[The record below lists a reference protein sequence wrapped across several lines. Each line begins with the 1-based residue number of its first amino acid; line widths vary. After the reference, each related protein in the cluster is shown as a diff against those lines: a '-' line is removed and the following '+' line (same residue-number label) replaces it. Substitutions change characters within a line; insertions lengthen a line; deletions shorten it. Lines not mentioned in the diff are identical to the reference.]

1 MPNAEPTIESA
12 ASKITPLFILQFC
25 VVIIV
30 ILIVV
35 FRPGEWTPARWV
47 GLCIAIPS
55 AVLLFIARWQLG
67 RSFSVTPQARK
78 LVTHGVYSKIR
89 NPIYVFSGL
98 LVTGVLI
105 ALQYRYAFLLLLV
118 LIPAQIVRARQE
130 GKVLE
135 AKFGDEYRKYREG
148 TWF

>member
-1 MPNAEPTIESA
+1 
-12 ASKITPLFILQFC
+12 
-25 VVIIV
+25 
-30 ILIVV
+30 
-35 FRPGEWTPARWV
+35 
-47 GLCIAIPS
+47 
-55 AVLLFIARWQLG
+55 
-67 RSFSVTPQARK
+67 
-78 LVTHGVYSKIR
+78 VYSKIR

>member
-1 MPNAEPTIESA
+1 
-12 ASKITPLFILQFC
+12 
-25 VVIIV
+25 
-30 ILIVV
+30 
-35 FRPGEWTPARWV
+35 
-47 GLCIAIPS
+47 
-55 AVLLFIARWQLG
+55 LLFTARWQLG

>member
-1 MPNAEPTIESA
+1 
-12 ASKITPLFILQFC
+12 
-25 VVIIV
+25 
-30 ILIVV
+30 
-35 FRPGEWTPARWV
+35 
-47 GLCIAIPS
+47 
-55 AVLLFIARWQLG
+55 
-67 RSFSVTPQARK
+67 VTPQARK

>member
-1 MPNAEPTIESA
+1 MPNAEPTLESA

-35 FRPGEWTPARWV
+35 FRPGEWTSARWV

-55 AVLLFIARWQLG
+55 AVLLFTARWQLG

-89 NPIYVFSGL
+89 NPIYVFGAL
-98 LVTGVLI
+98 LIFGFLL
-105 ALQYRYAFLLLLV
+105 ALQKPQLFLV
-118 LIPAQIVRARQE
+118 FLIVIPMQIIRAQKEAQ
-130 GKVLE
+130 VLE
-135 AKFGDEYRKYREG
+135 GKFGDAYRQYKRS
-148 TWF
+148 